1 MACQGDSRGT
11 ASALGEDAM
20 RGDLLG
26 TMLGGTR
33 HRLRRLGERPSA
45 MAVTLALALPVL
57 IGIVGLGIEASDWVL
72 EKRKLQEAVA
82 TASPAGAL
90 AQADHTESISAETI
104 ESAPAEVALTE
115 Y

>member
-11 ASALGEDAM
+11 ASGVGEDAM

-26 TMLGGTR
+26 NTLGGTGR
-33 HRLRRLGERPSA
+33 RLRPLRKRPGA
-45 MAVTLALALPVL
+45 MAVTLALALSIV
-57 IGIVGLGIEASDWVL
+57 IGIVGLGIEASDWVS

-82 TASPAGAL
+82 TASPAAAL
-90 AQADHTESISAETI
+90 APADDTDNVT
-104 ESAPAEVALTE
+104 AEVALTD

>member
-1 MACQGDSRGT
+1 
-11 ASALGEDAM
+11 M

-26 TMLGGTR
+26 NMLGGTGR
-33 HRLRRLGERPSA
+33 RLRPLGERPSA
-45 MAVTLALALPVL
+45 IALTLALTLPIV

-82 TASPAGAL
+82 TGSAIGPV
-90 AQADHTESISAETI
+90 AQPDNIHGTA
-104 ESAPAEVALTE
+104 AEVALAD